1 LRSRSQPAGAL
12 AKAGPFQ
19 WLLVKEWRELWSA
32 RAWWLMLLVTG
43 PLVGMSFINAIQIYA
58 ELSGYHGTA
67 EGVGEA
73 FSPLVGVWSPTFS
86 AYELVAAF
94 LFPFVVI
101 RLVAGDRHSG
111 ALKIELQQGL
121 RPSARIAAKAIVLA
135 AAWLVAMTPLV
146 FAILLWMRY
155 GGVTYAPEILTV
167 ALGHLLNAFLTIAI
181 GAAAAS
187 VAEHPATAA
196 IIALS
201 ITVGTWVVNFF
212 GAIRGGWWE
221 QAAAFTPPAMVAQFQ
236 HGLIRLDIVLS
247 ALVLAALGLG
257 ISAIW
262 MRLGEP
268 FSHRVALT
276 AAAAGVAG
284 VLIAC
289 ATFARPSWDASENRQ
304 NSFSETEE
312 TALRSI
318 TQPLSIEAH
327 FAPADGRRAELE
339 RTAVA
344 KLRRI
349 MPNVKITYVSQTSV
363 GMFEQNTEHY
373 GEIIYTLNG
382 KQAVSR
388 IVTAEGVLETI
399 FDLAGVTPAAENENE
414 IFRGHPLAVPP
425 RNASVIFYGVWPAI
439 VAGGALVRHRRTA

>member
-1 LRSRSQPAGAL
+1 MRSRS
-12 AKAGPFQ
+12 PFA
-19 WLLVKEWRELWSA
+19 WLVLKEWRELWSA

-43 PLVGMSFINAIQIYA
+43 PLVGMSFINAVQIYA
-58 ELSGYHGTA
+58 ELSGYNGTSL
-67 EGVGEA
+67 GVGEA
-73 FSPLVGVWSPTFS
+73 FSPLVGIWAPTFS
-86 AYELVAAF
+86 AYELIAAF
-94 LFPFVVI
+94 MFPFVVI
-101 RLVAGDRHSG
+101 RLVGGDRQNG
-111 ALKIELQQGL
+111 ALKLEMQQGL
-121 RPSARIAAKAIVLA
+121 PPWSRIAAKALVLA
-135 AAWLVAMTPLV
+135 AAWLVAMSPMV
-146 FAILLWMRY
+146 FAILLWLRY
-155 GGVTYAPEILTV
+155 GGSAYAPEILTV
-167 ALGHLLNAFLTIAI
+167 ALGHWLNAGLTIAI

-187 VAEHPATAA
+187 IAEHPATAA

-201 ITVGTWVVNFF
+201 VTVGTWVMNFF

-221 QAAAFTPPAMVAQFQ
+221 QAAAFTPPAMVGQFQ

-247 ALVLAALGLG
+247 AAVLAALGLA

-262 MRLGEP
+262 MRIGDP
-268 FSHRVALT
+268 VRRRAALS
-276 AAAAGVAG
+276 AAAVGAAA
-284 VLIAC
+284 VLIAL
-289 ATFARPSWDASENRQ
+289 AALVRPSFDASENRQ

-312 TALRSI
+312 AALRSI
-318 TQPLSIEAH
+318 KQPLTIEAH

-339 RTAVA
+339 RAAVS

-349 MPNVKITYVSQTSV
+349 MPHVTINYVSQTSV

-425 RNASVIFYGVWPAI
+425 RNAAAIFYGVWPAI
-439 VAGGALVRHRRTA
+439 VAGGAMFRQRRAA